1 MLKDLLTLTPVL
13 TLPSGDE
20 RYIVY
25 CDASRVGLGRV
36 LMQNEKG
43 IMKAHFLLLIK
54 LHIIMVII
62 QVLKWLHRK
71 HCIEENSD
79 RLFVGILVRDS

>member
-1 MLKDLLTLTPVL
+1 ML

-20 RYIVY
+20 RYTVY

-71 HCIEENSD
+71 YCIEENSD